1 MIDLI
6 ISWVMG
12 IVFTTLFASF
22 LELLLPSSSM
32 QKFVRVIMGL
42 LIMLAILNPVI
53 GFLEHAPLNG
63 DVTALAPRLSGT
75 APVEEAA
82 KASTD
87 KRDQLIKDVYRR
99 DLAKQM
105 HSLVMGIEGVAQA
118 NVDVELGVD
127 QAGLTKISRV
137 IVIVRPGAAKKAVE
151 KVVIGIS
158 PSAPVLQ
165 QETVVAIQ
173 RRLSELYQLQAQQ
186 IIVKS
191 MQS

>member
-1 MIDLI
+1 MIDLVV
-6 ISWVMG
+6 SWVMG
-12 IVFTTLFASF
+12 IVFATLFASF

-53 GFLEHAPLNG
+53 GFLERAPSNS

-82 KASTD
+82 KAATG

-99 DLAKQM
+99 DLSKQM
-105 HSLVMGIEGVAQA
+105 QSLVMGIEGVAQA
-118 NVDVELGVD
+118 NVEVELSAD
-127 QAGLTKISRV
+127 QGGLTKISQV
-137 IVIVRPGAAKKAVE
+137 TVNVRPGATKKAVR
-151 KVVIGIS
+151 KVVIGVA
-158 PSAPVLQ
+158 PSAPDLQ
-165 QETVVAIQ
+165 QETVITIQ
-173 RRLSELYQLQAQQ
+173 RRLGELYQLQARQ

-191 MQS
+191 MQG